1 MPVGDCAEEWTTL
14 LDWPLLMQNG
24 FLAHSCGEDCICVEF
39 LSHNIIRLQLVKIG
53 ILLMLSFLDD

>member
-1 MPVGDCAEEWTTL
+1 MFDVRDICDVCDMFEVCDICDIFDVCDTMF
-14 LDWPLLMQNG
+14 D
-24 FLAHSCGEDCICVEF
+24 ICVEF